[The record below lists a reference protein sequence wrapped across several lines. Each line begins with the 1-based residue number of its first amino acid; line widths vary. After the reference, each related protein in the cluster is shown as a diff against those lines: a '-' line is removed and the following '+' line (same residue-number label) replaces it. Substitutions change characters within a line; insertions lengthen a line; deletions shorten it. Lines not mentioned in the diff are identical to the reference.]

1 MMLSFA
7 ITAKSALYRAV
18 LRRLASMVRSRGRLT
33 ILFPSA
39 LVMPMLGAGSCV
51 FLMYY
56 LAADTWWRFIGWLVL
71 GLSIYLAY
79 GYTRSAIG
87 IKLGRPSR
95 TPPVL
100 KLAALG
106 FFAMAVGLFT
116 VPHDIGFGGVFDA
129 AFSASAPQHGARS
142 QACC

>member
-1 MMLSFA
+1 
-7 ITAKSALYRAV
+7 
-18 LRRLASMVRSRGRLT
+18 
-33 ILFPSA
+33 
-39 LVMPMLGAGSCV
+39 MPMLGAASCV

-87 IKLGRPSR
+87 ISLGRPGR
-95 TPPVL
+95 TPPML

-106 FFAMAVGLFT
+106 FFALAVGLFT
-116 VPHDIGFGGVFDA
+116 VPHHIGFMGVFEA
-129 AFSASAPQHGARS
+129 AFNSADPNHARALAGVLLILVGLVLGVVGS
-142 QACC
+142 VMVATTAHPADTAE